1 MVSVGLVAVRL
12 DVSVTVTTYVC
23 DPFAHAVESHRN
35 CAEVRFVELL
45 LQHPVSA
52 LNVPECPTSLY
63 AYLFTATFDVTG
75 DPSTVKHHFL
85 MLDAGVVEPN
95 ARAESVKIPVTDL
108 SAVSD
113 HATAAV
119 VGPGL
124 GGEGAST
131 RVNVIVVLV
140 AVRLDVSVTVTAY
153 VCDPFAHAVES
164 H

>member
-1 MVSVGLVAVRL
+1 
-12 DVSVTVTTYVC
+12 
-23 DPFAHAVESHRN
+23 
-35 CAEVRFVELL
+35 
-45 LQHPVSA
+45 
-52 LNVPECPTSLY
+52 LNVPEYPTSLY
-63 AYLFTATFDVTG
+63 EYLFTATFDVTG

-95 ARAESVKIPVTDL
+95 ARAESVKMPATDL
-108 SAVSD
+108 FSVSD
-113 HATAAV
+113 HSTAAV

-131 RVNVIVVLV
+131 RVNVSVGLV
-140 AVRLDVSVTVTAY
+140 AVRLDVSVTVTTY